1 MKKQAN
7 NLFIPTLNANVQWIP
22 KHKQFAPAPLDAEYV
37 FFGGDDW
44 HSLICQVGGTP
55 RAKPAPVTP
64 TTFQYLPQTI
74 VNNQHFIRPS
84 FPSLFRS
91 FTLSLFRSFTKS
103 PHRYIRTSPHPHI
116 RTSPHRNIA
125 TSLFH
130 SFTPSLF
137 HSFTP
142 SLFHSFAT
150 SLFCYLSLLF
160 LCLSTAAQ
168 PTTDPNAVDY
178 YTDQVLQYTDFVYAP
193 QVRSVQLHLLAQPLS
208 YPLIPLNGQNTL
220 ELVFDELGTN
230 RTNYS
235 YKLIHCNAT
244 WQPSNLD
251 PFDFTDGFTTDD
263 ITNFSF
269 SNGTLQPYTQYHLQI
284 PNNYMRPTKSGNYL
298 LVVFES
304 GNEKALVLTRRFM
317 VYEDITQIN
326 ANWLT
331 GGARAAT
338 DTHQRISFTI
348 NYDPNKI
355 TNPIDELHVNVLQ
368 NGRWDN
374 AILDLPPLFMGNT
387 TLNYDYMDKTL
398 FAAGNEFRPLDI
410 RSFLLRSEQARKFDT
425 INNQKH
431 IYLRPDNI
439 RRQGYSRFRLS
450 NFDYNGKFYTGST
463 DNRFK
468 FIDADYAYVHFS
480 LPFDQ
485 PISNGNIYIM
495 GGLTNW
501 QILPEYQLHYQ
512 TAEKSY
518 ETSILLKQGLYDYQ
532 YVIVSDGK
540 PNIADHSLIEGNYTS
555 TENDYQILVYQRS
568 WTDRYDRLVGYK
580 LFNTLR

>member
-1 MKKQAN
+1 M
-7 NLFIPTLNANVQWIP
+7 IPTP
-22 KHKQFAPAPLDAEYV
+22 KNSNIQGASQPKRLVPAPLVDIEHSRNTENV
-37 FFGGDDW
+37 FLGGDDW
-44 HSLICQVGGTP
+44 HSLICQVVVASLPNYTP
-55 RAKPAPVTP
+55 KAKQVPITP
-64 TTFQYLPQTI
+64 TIFQCPHQTI
-74 VNNQHFIRPS
+74 VNNQQIN
-84 FPSLFRS
+84 RS
-91 FTLSLFRSFTKS
+91 TF
-103 PHRYIRTSPHPHI
+103 HRLTTSPPRHFA
-116 RTSPHRNIA
+116 TSPPHHLTTSPPHHIATLPPHHLATSPPRHLATSPPRHIA
-125 TSLFH
+125 TSLLYTFVI
-130 SFTPSLF
+130 
-137 HSFTP
+137 
-142 SLFHSFAT
+142 
-150 SLFCYLSLLF
+150 LL
-160 LCLSTAAQ
+160 LCLNATAQ

-178 YTDQVLQYTDFVYAP
+178 YTDQVLQYTDFVYNP
-193 QVRSVQLHLLAQPLS
+193 QVRSVQLHLLNEPLS
-208 YPLIPLNGQNTL
+208 YPIIPLNGRSTL
-220 ELVFDELGTN
+220 DLFFDELGTN

-284 PNNYMRPTKSGNYL
+284 PNSYMRPTKSGNYL

-304 GNEKALVLTRRFM
+304 GNEKALALTRRFM

-331 GGARAAT
+331 GGARATT

-374 AILDLPPLFMGNT
+374 AVLDLPPLFMGNT
-387 TLNYDYMDKTL
+387 TLNYDYLDKTL

-485 PISNGNIYIM
+485 AITNGNMYIM

-512 TAEKSY
+512 VQQKTY

>member
-1 MKKQAN
+1 M
-7 NLFIPTLNANVQWIP
+7 IPTP
-22 KHKQFAPAPLDAEYV
+22 KNSNIQCASQPKRLAPAPLVYVERSRNTENV

-55 RAKPAPVTP
+55 SAKQEPVTP

-84 FPSLFRS
+84 FPSLFHS

-103 PHRYIRTSPHPHI
+103 PHRYIRTSPHRH
-116 RTSPHRNIA
+116 IA
-125 TSLFH
+125 TSQYPHIPTSPL
-130 SFTPSLF
+130 
-137 HSFTP
+137 
-142 SLFHSFAT
+142 HSFAT

-178 YTDQVLQYTDFVYAP
+178 YTDQVLQYTDFVYNP
-193 QVRSVQLHLLAQPLS
+193 QVRSVQLHLLNEPLS
-208 YPLIPLNGQNTL
+208 YPIIPLNGRSTL
-220 ELVFDELGTN
+220 ELFFDELGTN

-284 PNNYMRPTKSGNYL
+284 PNSYMRPTKSGNYL

-410 RSFLLRSEQARKFDT
+410 RSFL
-425 INNQKH
+425 
-431 IYLRPDNI
+431 
-439 RRQGYSRFRLS
+439 
-450 NFDYNGKFYTGST
+450 
-463 DNRFK
+463 
-468 FIDADYAYVHFS
+468 
-480 LPFDQ
+480 
-485 PISNGNIYIM
+485 
-495 GGLTNW
+495 
-501 QILPEYQLHYQ
+501 
-512 TAEKSY
+512 
-518 ETSILLKQGLYDYQ
+518 
-532 YVIVSDGK
+532 
-540 PNIADHSLIEGNYTS
+540 
-555 TENDYQILVYQRS
+555 
-568 WTDRYDRLVGYK
+568 
-580 LFNTLR
+580 